1 MKDIIDTG
9 VAISVFSE
17 GTLYKAYDNDEEQPD
32 VDEDAVNTL
41 LLSCMESFTLTS
53 NVAAVQTASD
63 ETGANDDGTY
73 SLTVPLNALM
83 LNGAESVD
91 RLALYAVVQASDGSG
106 VKLVEVPYEVT
117 LGLMSDNAS
126 IAKLSLPSAVT
137 LLIIDKKSD
146 ADEESTTAGKT
157 EQATKGTRQ
166 AAETQPTSFAG
177 ESNNSTT
184 AKYDDVEAQ
193 IFDEP
198 ETKLSKKQKQTVTKP
213 VEEQTTVQAETPT
226 DVDDLAG
233 VADESP
239 VTGGHDF

>member
-1 MKDIIDTG
+1 MADDKMIDRADKGSAGDNKKYVYRVLATAIMAVMLTVAMVALKGTNVKMTVADTTQENILESGTDSLDCMKDIIDRG

-106 VKLVEVPYEVT
+106 VKLVEVPY
-117 LGLMSDNAS
+117 
-126 IAKLSLPSAVT
+126 
-137 LLIIDKKSD
+137 
-146 ADEESTTAGKT
+146 
-157 EQATKGTRQ
+157 
-166 AAETQPTSFAG
+166 
-177 ESNNSTT
+177 
-184 AKYDDVEAQ
+184 
-193 IFDEP
+193 
-198 ETKLSKKQKQTVTKP
+198 
-213 VEEQTTVQAETPT
+213 
-226 DVDDLAG
+226 
-233 VADESP
+233 
-239 VTGGHDF
+239 